1 MTITA
6 FRVVAATGLAL
17 AAGTL
22 VGLTEK
28 RQADRFRDALEP
40 VDEKRGLY
48 RLRRPVQFKAGE
60 VVGLEGEIPKVL
72 AEAVE
77 ATEPEKRG
85 RKPREPKSTP
95 KGADTTTG
103 GADTTGGVD
112 TGAGG
117 TGEPPAA

>member
-1 MTITA
+1 MTMTA

-28 RQADRFRDALEP
+28 RQFDRFRDALEP
-40 VDEKRGLY
+40 VDGKRGLY
-48 RLRRPVQFKAGE
+48 RLLRPVQFKAGE

-77 ATEPEKRG
+77 PVEPEKRG
-85 RKPREPKSTP
+85 RKPKPPS
-95 KGADTTTG
+95 KGAETG
-103 GADTTGGVD
+103 SGGDSGV
-112 TGAGG
+112 GN
-117 TGEPPAA
+117 PPPVA